1 MAKQLIPGQGPQY
14 VRKVLIRLAAI
25 VEGPV
30 HGLVPGGGT
39 VGGVGDR
46 AILATRADLP
56 GALSMLRLRKAS
68 VQEESSPKREPSRR
82 SSAGSISGP
91 GSRRGSLIM

>member
-1 MAKQLIPGQGPQY
+1 MYGKS
-14 VRKVLIRLAAI
+14 VLIRLAAI

-30 HGLVPGGGT
+30 HGLVPGGGI

-56 GALSMLRLRKAS
+56 GALSMLRLRKAI

-82 SSAGSISGP
+82 GSAGSISGAP

>member
-1 MAKQLIPGQGPQY
+1 M
-14 VRKVLIRLAAI
+14 

-30 HGLVPGGGT
+30 HGRVPGGGI

-82 SSAGSISGP
+82 SSAGSISGAQ

>member
-1 MAKQLIPGQGPQY
+1 MYGKS
-14 VRKVLIRLAAI
+14 VLIRLAAI

-30 HGLVPGGGT
+30 HGLVPGGGI

-56 GALSMLRLRKAS
+56 GALSMLRLRKAI

-82 SSAGSISGP
+82 SSAGSISGAP

>member
-1 MAKQLIPGQGPQY
+1 M
-14 VRKVLIRLAAI
+14 
-25 VEGPV
+25 
-30 HGLVPGGGT
+30 HGLVPGG
-39 VGGVGDR
+39 VIVAGVGER

-82 SSAGSISGP
+82 SSAAGSISGAP
-91 GSRRGSLIM
+91 ASRRGSLIM

>member
-1 MAKQLIPGQGPQY
+1 MYGKS
-14 VRKVLIRLAAI
+14 VLIRLAAI

-30 HGLVPGGGT
+30 HELVPGGGI

-56 GALSMLRLRKAS
+56 GALSMLRLRKAI

-82 SSAGSISGP
+82 GSAGSISGAP
-91 GSRRGSLIM
+91 GSRRGPLIM